1 MHLSEYPPVTDVLT
15 AGHAAASIEQQLG
28 LPFTATFRDE
38 LAELMAQ
45 SDTPDVVLRLGT
57 AIYDQAIRSGDTSVC
72 IEVLQRAA
80 RPYLTRP
87 AESVTDA

>member
-1 MHLSEYPPVTDVLT
+1 MHLSEHFPAPDVLT
-15 AGHAAASIEQQLG
+15 TVHMTASVEQQLG
-28 LPFTATFRDE
+28 LPLTATFRDE

-45 SDTPDVVLRLGT
+45 SDTPEVILRLGT

-72 IEVLQRAA
+72 VEVLQRAA

-87 AESVTDA
+87 AESATDA